1 MRSTAPEGESLL
13 RERSEEHRVLASGGR
28 VPLLLGVSA
37 TLLFFNL
44 GTRVL
49 ATNDEARFPVLARDI
64 LREGHWLLPRLDGLP
79 HLNKPPLHA
88 WLIAL
93 AAWPTGAV
101 TQWTAALPSVL
112 AALVVV
118 LTTYWIALRLFGAE
132 RALVAGLTSLTTVG
146 VFSFARVPMPDMTF
160 CAALTAALAAYV
172 AAEFGRRRW
181 ALVAFYGLMGMAFWT
196 KGPAGLMPLAV
207 VGVYLGLTYGWSGL
221 RRLVSA
227 PGMLLLAFLVGAWV
241 VLSVLASRAEQLVND
256 VVVADLLLWYVPT
269 RAPGWHQALQ
279 PPLQALTILLPWSV
293 LLPGA
298 IWIAFR
304 PVGPESARRTRFL
317 LLWLGVVFVLVAVTR
332 EQRMRY
338 YLPLCPPAALLIAGW
353 YATLRSRR
361 RALGFACVWVLVV
374 ASGLTID
381 SYARARHNAR
391 TDLDAASRE
400 LSRATR
406 MYAVDVP
413 ELVFAFYLERPV
425 TILPAY
431 HDFEV
436 RARHGDADLLIIAER
451 AMPASLGD
459 DLHQVATAVVD
470 RRRLSILASGRR
482 QE

>member
-1 MRSTAPEGESLL
+1 MRSTATEDRPLPREWPERHGII
-13 RERSEEHRVLASGGR
+13 AAGGR
-28 VPLLLGVSA
+28 VALLLGVSA
-37 TLLFFNL
+37 TLFFFNL
-44 GTRVL
+44 GTRVV

-64 LREGHWLLPRLDGLP
+64 LREGHWLLPRLDGIP
-79 HLNKPPLHA
+79 HLNKPPLQA

-101 TQWTAALPSVL
+101 TQWTASLPSVL
-112 AALVVV
+112 AALAVV
-118 LTTYWIALRLFGAE
+118 LTTYWIGLRLFGAE
-132 RALVAGLTSLTTVG
+132 RAVVAGLTSLTTVG

-160 CAALTAALAAYV
+160 CAAITGALAAYV
-172 AAEFGRRRW
+172 AAEFGGRRW
-181 ALVAFYGLMGMAFWT
+181 ALVVFYGLIGMAFWA
-196 KGPAGLMPLAV
+196 KGPAGLLPLAV
-207 VGVYLGLTYGWSGL
+207 VAVYLGLTYGWPGL
-221 RRLVSA
+221 RHLVSA
-227 PGMLLLAFLVGAWV
+227 PGMLLLALLVGAWV
-241 VLSVLASRAEQLVND
+241 VLIVRASRTEQFVND

-269 RAPGWHQALQ
+269 RGPGWRQVLQ
-279 PPLQALTILLPWSV
+279 PPLQALAILLPWSV

-298 IWIAFR
+298 IWTAFR
-304 PVGPESARRTRFL
+304 SSDSESARRTRFL
-317 LLWLGVVFVLVAVTR
+317 VLWLGVVFVLVAVTR

-361 RALGFACVWVLVV
+361 RALGFACVWVLAV
-374 ASGLTID
+374 AGGLTVD

-406 MYAVDVP
+406 VYAVDAP

-431 HDFEV
+431 HDFE
-436 RARHGDADLLIIAER
+436 ARSRPGHEELLIIAER

-459 DLHQVATAVVD
+459 DVHRVATAVVD
-470 RRRLSILASGRR
+470 RRRLSILASGRLK
-482 QE
+482 E

>member
-1 MRSTAPEGESLL
+1 MRSTATEDRPLPREWPERHG
-13 RERSEEHRVLASGGR
+13 VIASGGR
-28 VPLLLGVSA
+28 VALLVGVSA
-37 TLLFFNL
+37 ALLFFNL

-49 ATNDEARFPVLARDI
+49 ATNDETRFPVLARDI
-64 LREGHWLLPRLDGLP
+64 LREGHWLLPRLDGIP

-112 AALVVV
+112 AALAVV
-118 LTTYWIALRLFGAE
+118 LTTHWIGLRLFDAE
-132 RALVAGLTSLTTVG
+132 RALVAGLTALTTVG

-160 CAALTAALAAYV
+160 CAAITGALAAFV
-172 AAEFGRRRW
+172 AAEFGGRRW
-181 ALVAFYGLMGMAFWT
+181 ALVAFYGLTGMAFWT
-196 KGPAGLMPLAV
+196 KGPAGLLPLAV
-207 VGVYLGLTYGWSGL
+207 VAVHLGLGYGWSGL
-221 RRLVSA
+221 RRIVSA
-227 PGMLLLAFLVGAWV
+227 PGMLLLALLVGAWV
-241 VLSVLASRAEQLVND
+241 VLSVRASRTEQLVDD
-256 VVVADLLLWYVPT
+256 VVIADLLLWYVPT
-269 RAPGWHQALQ
+269 RWPGWHQVLQ

-304 PVGPESARRTRFL
+304 PADPESARRARFL
-317 LLWLGVVFVLVAVTR
+317 LLWLGVLFVLVAVTR

-374 ASGLTID
+374 AGGLTID
-381 SYARARHNAR
+381 SYARTRHNAR

-400 LSRATR
+400 LSHATR
-406 MYAVDVP
+406 IYAVDAP
-413 ELVFAFYLERPV
+413 QLVFAFYLERPV

-431 HDFEV
+431 HDFEA
-436 RARHGDADLLIIAER
+436 RTRHGHEEHLIIAER
-451 AMPASLGD
+451 AIPASLGD
-459 DLHQVATAVVD
+459 DVHRVATAVVD

-482 QE
+482 TE